1 MAKYF
6 GKLIR
11 PSTIGALMD
20 GVYRIV
26 KLNFLFNLT
35 ILPWIILNIYI
46 TFVPETLWL
55 YILTSLFLYPAIK
68 TLFCGIESTISF
80 KRYLWIWKKS
90 FFKEVRRGLL
100 YSFLFLLLIINIFI
114 VISQDQFIYY
124 TPIFLSLSMYS
135 SVAILHLLGMNESGL
150 SWKDQLRSCLFRS
163 FRYFTHTIIIFLLF
177 FTLLSLYYFFPYL
190 NFLFTSAMIL
200 AIVHYIS
207 DKSLKMSSR
216 KVIK

>member
-6 GKLIR
+6 GKLIS

-68 TLFCGIESTISF
+68 TLFCGIESTNSF

-90 FFKEVRRGLL
+90 FFKEVKRGLL
-100 YSFLFLLLIINIFI
+100 YSFLFSLLIINI
-114 VISQDQFIYY
+114 Y
-124 TPIFLSLSMYS
+124 
-135 SVAILHLLGMNESGL
+135 
-150 SWKDQLRSCLFRS
+150 
-163 FRYFTHTIIIFLLF
+163 
-177 FTLLSLYYFFPYL
+177 
-190 NFLFTSAMIL
+190 
-200 AIVHYIS
+200 
-207 DKSLKMSSR
+207 
-216 KVIK
+216 